1 MSLEN
6 YSVDQIQELAS
17 LADSLA
23 KNPKTRESF
32 LRLTKTASPD
42 TPIPE
47 IDLKDQMRAYAKPLI
62 DKVASLE
69 QQMQSRQW
77 EDKVTSK
84 RNVLFEQGFK
94 KEEVDQIE
102 KMMLEKQIPSHE
114 TAAEFFRMQKQTA
127 TPTPHTMTPISLP
140 TNAFDKMKSSGQTGL
155 NQWSRGEAMS
165 AISDVISG
173 RAGRL
178 V

>member
-62 DKVASLE
+62 EKVESLE
-69 QQMQSRQW
+69 NQLKVRQY
-77 EDKVTSK
+77 EDQVHSQ
-84 RNVLFEQGFK
+84 RNVLTEQGFR
-94 KEEVDQIE
+94 KEEVAEIE
-102 KMMLEKQIPSHE
+102 KLMLEKSIPKHE
-114 TAAEFFRMQKQTA
+114 TAAEFYRMQKQTA

-140 TNAFDKMKSSGQTGL
+140 TNAFDKMKSNGQTGL